1 MSVFH
6 VYHVLVTIALVL
18 LQPYQMSFK
27 RRIPSNHANLPP
39 GTRISP
45 SSPSTA
51 LISTGIPS
59 LDDILGGG
67 LPLSC
72 SLALLA
78 PDNHSA
84 YGELVQKYFVSQG
97 IACGQQVCIVDDD
110 GLLLARGCMWTS
122 VGSSASSPPVN
133 NDEDDGKSA
142 QSDERIKIAWRY
154 EKMKM
159 FQTTVPSC
167 NSSKDDYC
175 HTFDLSSRIPESV
188 VQDACDTNRLVILG
202 VHADHDVKVSMTGLL
217 GKIQDI
223 LSVSS
228 ETGLMRLCIPS
239 LGSVQWGDVEPADV
253 LYFLY
258 SLRRLLRQYPHACA
272 SVGLAPHICS
282 EAWGGHG
289 WIHKVGWL
297 TDAAIS
303 MSGFGANPSLVG
315 LFPSHHGLVQIHKL
329 PAPHTILPASDKY
342 STLRGLSSSA
352 GANAGSGENNLAFRC
367 TRKRLILETIHLDVE
382 GGVTERRTT
391 LSTNTI
397 SLDTGLINE
406 VIDEHTNNKGRSRAA
421 LEVEFEKAVSVT
433 ADPLDSQP
441 LASSQSAA
449 LDAAT
454 TTPKVK
460 KPKKKVAFHSDRPDL
475 YDF

>member
-1 MSVFH
+1 
-6 VYHVLVTIALVL
+6 
-18 LQPYQMSFK
+18 MSFK
-27 RRIPSNHANLPP
+27 RRIPSNHANSPP

-45 SSPSTA
+45 SSPSTV
-51 LISTGIPS
+51 LISTGVPS
-59 LDDILGGG
+59 LDDVLGGG

-72 SLALLA
+72 SSVVLA

-84 YGELVQKYFVSQG
+84 YGDLVQKYFVSQG

-110 GLLLARGCMWTS
+110 GPSFARGCMWTS
-122 VGSSASSPPVN
+122 VVN
-133 NDEDDGKSA
+133 NEEDDGSRFA

-154 EKMKM
+154 EKMKT
-159 FQTTVPSC
+159 FQTTVASGS
-167 NSSKDDYC
+167 SSKDDYC
-175 HTFDLSSRIPESV
+175 HSFDLSSHIPESV
-188 VQDACDTNRLVILG
+188 IQDASDTNRLIILG
-202 VHADHDVKVSMTGLL
+202 VHVDENVKASITRLL
-217 GKIQDI
+217 GNIQDV

-228 ETGLMRLCIPS
+228 SETALMRLCIPA
-239 LGSVQWGDVEPADV
+239 LGSAQWGDIEPADV
-253 LYFLY
+253 LYFLH
-258 SLRRLLRQYPHACA
+258 SLRRLLRRYPRACA
-272 SVGLAPHICS
+272 SISLAPHICS

-303 MSGFGANPSLVG
+303 MSGFGGNPSLVA

-329 PAPHTILPASDKY
+329 PAPQTILPASDKY

-352 GANAGSGENNLAFRC
+352 GANAGSGENNLAFKC

-391 LSTNTI
+391 PSTNNAI
-397 SLDTGLINE
+397 SLNAGPVNE
-406 VIDEHTNNKGRSRAA
+406 MTDEHASNKGRSHAA
-421 LEVEFEKAVSVT
+421 LEVEFERAVAVT
-433 ADPLDSQP
+433 ADPQGSQA
-441 LASSQSAA
+441 LASSRSAA
-449 LDAAT
+449 LDAT

-460 KPKKKVAFHSDRPDL
+460 RPRKKVAFQSDRPDL

>member
-1 MSVFH
+1 
-6 VYHVLVTIALVL
+6 
-18 LQPYQMSFK
+18 MSFK
-27 RRIPSNHANLPP
+27 RRIPSDHANSPP

-45 SSPSTA
+45 SSASTV
-51 LISTGIPS
+51 LVSTGIPS
-59 LDDILGGG
+59 LDDVLGGG

-72 SLALLA
+72 SSVILA

-110 GLLLARGCMWTS
+110 GLFFARGCMWTS
-122 VGSSASSPPVN
+122 VGSSATSSVVN
-133 NDEDDGKSA
+133 NEEDDGRSA

-159 FQTTVPSC
+159 FQTTVPSG
-167 NSSKDDYC
+167 SSYDDYC

-188 VQDACDTNRLVILG
+188 IQDASDTNRLLILG
-202 VHADHDVKVSMTGLL
+202 VHVDEDVKASITRLL
-217 GKIQDI
+217 GNIQDV
-223 LSVSS
+223 LSVSSS
-228 ETGLMRLCIPS
+228 ETGLMRLCIPA
-239 LGSVQWGDVEPADV
+239 LGSAAMGRRGTRGTLNVQDV
-253 LYFLY
+253 LYFLH
-258 SLRRLLRQYPHACA
+258 SLRRLLRGHPRACA
-272 SVGLAPHICS
+272 SISLAPHICS

-303 MSGFGANPSLVG
+303 MSGFGGNPSLVA
-315 LFPSHHGLVQIHKL
+315 LFPSHHGLVQIHN
-329 PAPHTILPASDKY
+329 DKY

-352 GANAGSGENNLAFRC
+352 GASAGSGENNLAFKC

-391 LSTNTI
+391 PSTNMNA
-397 SLDTGLINE
+397 GPVNE
-406 VIDEHTNNKGRSRAA
+406 MSDEHASNKGRSRAA
-421 LEVEFEKAVSVT
+421 LEVEFEKAIAVT
-433 ADPLDSQP
+433 ADPVKSQP
-441 LASSQSAA
+441 SGI
-449 LDAAT
+449 
-454 TTPKVK
+454 VK
-460 KPKKKVAFHSDRPDL
+460 KPRKKVAFQSDRPDL

>member
-1 MSVFH
+1 
-6 VYHVLVTIALVL
+6 
-18 LQPYQMSFK
+18 MSFK
-27 RRIPSNHANLPP
+27 RRIPPDHANSPP

-45 SSPSTA
+45 SSPSTV

-59 LDDILGGG
+59 LDDVLGGG

-72 SLALLA
+72 SSVVLA
-78 PDNHSA
+78 PDHHSA
-84 YGELVQKYFVSQG
+84 YGDLVQKYFVSQG

-110 GLLLARGCMWTS
+110 GLSFARGCMWTS
-122 VGSSASSPPVN
+122 VVN
-133 NDEDDGKSA
+133 NEEDDGRSA
-142 QSDERIKIAWRY
+142 QNDERIKIAWRY

-159 FQTTVPSC
+159 FQTTVASGR
-167 NSSKDDYC
+167 SSKDDYC

-188 VQDACDTNRLVILG
+188 MQDASDTNRLIILG
-202 VHADHDVKVSMTGLL
+202 VHVDENVKASITRLL
-217 GKIQDI
+217 GNIQDV

-228 ETGLMRLCIPS
+228 SDTALMRLCIPA
-239 LGSVQWGDVEPADV
+239 LGSAQWGDLEPADV
-253 LYFLY
+253 LYFLH
-258 SLRRLLRQYPHACA
+258 SLRRLLRRYPRACA
-272 SVGLAPHICS
+272 SISLAPHICS

-303 MSGFGANPSLVG
+303 MNGFGGNPSLVA

-329 PAPHTILPASDKY
+329 PAPQTILPASDKY

-352 GANAGSGENNLAFRC
+352 GANAGSGENNLAFKC

-382 GGVTERRTT
+382 GGITERRTT
-391 LSTNTI
+391 PSTNNTI
-397 SLDTGLINE
+397 SLNAGPAHEMTDG
-406 VIDEHTNNKGRSRAA
+406 HASNKGRSHAA
-421 LEVEFEKAVSVT
+421 LEVEFEKAVAVT
-433 ADPLDSQP
+433 ADPQESQP
-441 LASSQSAA
+441 LASSRSAA
-449 LDAAT
+449 LDAT

-460 KPKKKVAFHSDRPDL
+460 RPRKRVAFQSDRPDL

>member
-1 MSVFH
+1 
-6 VYHVLVTIALVL
+6 
-18 LQPYQMSFK
+18 MSFK
-27 RRIPSNHANLPP
+27 RRIPSDHANSPP

-45 SSPSTA
+45 SSASTV
-51 LISTGIPS
+51 LVSTGIPS
-59 LDDILGGG
+59 LDDVLGGG

-72 SLALLA
+72 SSVILA

-110 GLLLARGCMWTS
+110 GLFFARGCMWTS
-122 VGSSASSPPVN
+122 VGSSATSSVVN
-133 NDEDDGKSA
+133 NEEDDGRSA

-159 FQTTVPSC
+159 FQTTVPSGS
-167 NSSKDDYC
+167 SSKDDYC

-188 VQDACDTNRLVILG
+188 IQDASDTNRLLILG
-202 VHADHDVKVSMTGLL
+202 VHVDEDVKASITRLL
-217 GKIQDI
+217 GNIQDV
-223 LSVSS
+223 LSVSSS
-228 ETGLMRLCIPS
+228 ETGLMRLCIPA
-239 LGSVQWGDVEPADV
+239 LGSAQWGDVEPADV
-253 LYFLY
+253 LYFLH
-258 SLRRLLRQYPHACA
+258 SLRRLLRGHPRACA
-272 SVGLAPHICS
+272 SISLAPHICS

-303 MSGFGANPSLVG
+303 MSGFGGNPSLVA

-329 PAPHTILPASDKY
+329 PAPHTILSASDKY

-352 GANAGSGENNLAFRC
+352 GANAGSGENNLAFKC

-382 GGVTERRTT
+382 GGVTQRRTT
-391 LSTNTI
+391 PSTNMNA
-397 SLDTGLINE
+397 GPVNE
-406 VIDEHTNNKGRSRAA
+406 MSDEHASNKGRSRAA
-421 LEVEFEKAVSVT
+421 LEVEFEKAIAVT
-433 ADPLDSQP
+433 ADPVKFQP
-441 LASSQSAA
+441 LASSQSVA
-449 LDAAT
+449 LDAT
-454 TTPKVK
+454 TIPKVK
-460 KPKKKVAFHSDRPDL
+460 KPRKKVAFQSDRPDL